1 MNRILAATG
10 VALSASVW
18 LAANADAQSVER
30 GKYLVER
37 VGMCN
42 DCHTPR
48 DAKGGL
54 IVAENLKG
62 APIGFRPLATMP
74 WADHAPP
81 IAGLPASW
89 TPAQMAHFLQTGKR
103 PDGSSPRPPMPE
115 YRLSRDDAWSVTD
128 YLRRLK

>member
-1 MNRILAATG
+1 MNRMPILAG
-10 VALSASVW
+10 VALCAAAW
-18 LAANADAQSVER
+18 LSPQSHAQSVER

-48 DAKGGL
+48 DAKGIL
-54 IVAENLKG
+54 IAAEALKG
-62 APIGFRPLATMP
+62 APIGFRPVAEMP

-81 IAGLPASW
+81 IAGLPAGW
-89 TPAQMAHFLQTGKR
+89 TPAQTAHFLQTGKR
-103 PDGSSPRPPMPE
+103 PDGSMPRPPMPE
-115 YRLSRDDAWSVTD
+115 YRLSREDAWSVTD